1 MNQQLRDL
9 ATYPMVKLDEL
20 KAQAIRKGLTIYD
33 FGTGDPR
40 EPTPAFIREACQQ
53 GLAEISQYPKVVGL
67 PEMRQAAA
75 AYLARRFDVTVD
87 PDSELLPTQGSK
99 EAIFHLPMVFVEHP
113 AQGEPERS
121 LVVYGEPAYPVFEI
135 GALFAQAEA
144 YPVPLNVDNSYLLD
158 PDAIGAEVLARTA
171 IVYLN
176 YPHNPTGQLMPE
188 HLFERWV
195 AARDQHGFLLVSDE
209 CYVDLYY
216 ESERPRSLLEF
227 GREGCLVMHS
237 LSKRSGMTGYR
248 SGYVAGDARLIAM
261 YRRFRAGMGLA
272 PTEMVQAA
280 AIVAWQDSEHVE
292 ERRLLF
298 KQKRQVF
305 LDLFADL
312 GLQVYPSSSTLFLWV
327 GVPAGKTDTG
337 YVEELLGSGI
347 LCSPGSFF
355 GDGQEEFFRL
365 ALVPSVEQCEA
376 AAAIWPR

>member
-20 KAQAIRKGLTIYD
+20 KDAAVRKGLTIYD

-40 EPTPAFIREACQQ
+40 EPTPDFIREACRA
-53 GLAEISQYPKVVGL
+53 GLAEVSQYPKVTGL
-67 PEMRQAAA
+67 PAMRQAAA
-75 AYLARRFDVTVD
+75 EYLQRRFQVTVD
-87 PDSELLPTQGSK
+87 PDTELLPTQGSK
-99 EAIFHLPMVFVEHP
+99 EAIFHLPLVFVDHP
-113 AQGEPERS
+113 AEGKPDRS

-144 YPVPLNVDNSYLLD
+144 WPVLLNPDNSYLLD
-158 PDAIGAEVLARTA
+158 PDAIGVEVLERTA

-176 YPHNPTGQLMPE
+176 YPHNPTGQLMPAE
-188 HLFERWV
+188 LFEGWV
-195 AARDQHGFLLVSDE
+195 AARDRHGFLLVSDE

-216 ESERPRSLLEF
+216 EADQPRSLLEF

-248 SGYVAGDARLIAM
+248 SGFVAGDARLVGI

-272 PTEMVQAA
+272 PTEMVQSA
-280 AIVAWQDSEHVE
+280 AIVAWGDSEHVE

-298 KQKRQVF
+298 KSKRQVF
-305 LDLFADL
+305 LDLFAEL
-312 GLQVYPSSSTLFLWV
+312 GLEVYPGSSTLFLWI
-327 GVPAGKTDTG
+327 GVPEGKTDTG
-337 YVEELLGSGI
+337 YVEELLRVGI

-355 GDGQEEFFRL
+355 GDGQEGFFRL
-365 ALVPSVEQCEA
+365 ALVPSLEQCEA
-376 AAAIWPR
+376 AAALWPR